1 MEQEYDIHERIAA
14 GGQGTVF
21 LATNSIG
28 KQYALKKVGD
38 KEEAQREA
46 KALMKAGGHPNVVG
60 VQGINVIN
68 GDAYVVMDYVDGT
81 PLDQYLDRHDWHD
94 WTVKAWWS
102 RILLPLL
109 RGVSH
114 IHSNGL
120 IHRDLKPNNVIMV
133 SEQGPQE
140 PVIVDLGLAKRTQS
154 DKTRLVGGA
163 PRYVPPEWAEIQ
175 LIKPAYDIFQ
185 LALISYE
192 VLYGDDNYNDITD
205 KWDLDHVRAELEKH
219 GTSFSKALRS
229 ALDDDAELRPQSCFE
244 WIAQMVGHENETP
257 DLHTRQEDTSSASFP
272 SCSDDRSDDSYSV
285 RSRVREVSVPAPKNT
300 GDVTVSSLCQEIQK
314 DYGLPDDSLVVLD
327 GNEVVAGQT
336 LLKNYRDAVAPKWSG
351 GWFSE
356 DRKQPVYP
364 PDLDDL
370 SSDVLDRYGVTVGFL
385 KPGPGPKQ
393 SRIAGKK
400 MHIANFLKRFPDRRR
415 ADPAGR

>member
-192 VLYGDDNYNDITD
+192 VLYGDYYFNDITG
-205 KWDLDHVRAELEKH
+205 KWDLDRVRAELEKH
-219 GTSFSKALRS
+219 GTSFSKALAS
-229 ALDDDAELRPQSCFE
+229 ALDDDAERRPQSCFE
-244 WIAQMVGHENETP
+244 WIAYMPEFEDETP
-257 DLHTRQEDTSSASFP
+257 GLHTREENASSTSFP

-285 RSRVREVSVPAPKNT
+285 RSRVREVSVPAPMNT
-300 GDVTVSSLCQEIQK
+300 GDVTVASLCQEIQN
-314 DYGLPDDSLVVLD
+314 DFGLPDESVVVL
-327 GNEVVAGQT
+327 GKGKVVHGQKLLRSHREETSPKRAGDFDT
-336 LLKNYRDAVAPKWSG
+336 LKKMA
-351 GWFSE
+351 E
-356 DRKQPVYP
+356 DVKK
-364 PDLDDL
+364 
-370 SSDVLDRYGVTVGFL
+370 RYGIDVGFL
-385 KPGPGPKQ
+385 KPGRAPKQ
-393 SRIAGKK
+393 NR
-400 MHIANFLKRFPDRRR
+400 LVKRGEYVSTFKERW
-415 ADPAGR
+415 